1 MNVRLQNVWMDRYI
15 YDRSKKQLCFMCDQP
30 ADTGEHIPPKCFFTT
45 SIRSSC
51 RLLTVPACNYH
62 NESTKKDDEYA
73 RTVIATGSSG
83 NKLAWDLLE
92 ERVFSGGS
100 RGLINSLYGKMAPT
114 GILDSGGEELYKF
127 DLERARLERVIE
139 KITAGTY
146 WHKNGSR
153 IPDGYTI
160 TPYSW
165 NPKMEVDQWNEILR
179 LPIQYLGH
187 PDVFQFRY
195 GKVANDEN
203 TVIIAMAFFAA
214 SHIVLSI
221 ICSVEFYRKMK
232 LPKLN
237 NSRHE
242 GEAT

>member
-1 MNVRLQNVWMDRYI
+1 
-15 YDRSKKQLCFMCDQP
+15 
-30 ADTGEHIPPKCFFTT
+30 
-45 SIRSSC
+45 
-51 RLLTVPACNYH
+51 VPACNYH

-92 ERVFSGGS
+92 ERVFPGGS
-100 RGLINSLYGKMAPT
+100 RGLINSLYKKMAPV
-114 GILDSGGEELYKF
+114 GILDSSGEELYKF
-127 DLERARLERVIE
+127 DLERARLERVIK
-139 KITAGTY
+139 KITAGIY

-195 GKVANDEN
+195 GEVANDKN
-203 TVIIAMAFFAA
+203 KVIIAMAFFAA
-214 SHIVLSI
+214 SHIVLSA
-221 ICSVEFYRKMK
+221 ICTKEEVRKY
-232 LPKLN
+232 LL
-237 NSRHE
+237 
-242 GEAT
+242 